1 MSESQMKWKRE
12 GGENPLLLDNTLF
25 RAVLTEFA
33 AHSFRDASL
42 NDMLREAGMH
52 KGSFYYRFYGKMDL
66 YLSLFDR
73 MAKEKLEMLSSF
85 GMLEKPG
92 GFFDTFRKMTEM
104 GLRFARKEPLY
115 RDLWSRISQEEPSV
129 LDAVTAEFGDQSNS
143 ILTHLI
149 EAGKTAGEI
158 RPDVPTDI
166 AARMLT
172 TFLRLDM
179 FSPRLEDE
187 EILET
192 VDRFLNL
199 IRYGLGT

>member
-1 MSESQMKWKRE
+1 
-12 GGENPLLLDNTLF
+12 
-25 RAVLTEFA
+25 
-33 AHSFRDASL
+33 
-42 NDMLREAGMH
+42 
-52 KGSFYYRFYGKMDL
+52 
-66 YLSLFDR
+66 
-73 MAKEKLEMLSSF
+73 
-85 GMLEKPG
+85 
-92 GFFDTFRKMTEM
+92 
-104 GLRFARKEPLY
+104 
-115 RDLWSRISQEEPSV
+115 
-129 LDAVTAEFGDQSNS
+129 
-143 ILTHLI
+143 LI